1 MSLGSIISNIMRKSV
16 SIKEVAELA
25 GVSTATVSNV
35 YSGKKPVNEDLAQKV
50 RDAGEK
56 LGYKVNRIASQLRS
70 GKNNIIGVL
79 VPDLS
84 DWFFTSII
92 TKLESL
98 AQSSGYE
105 IIVANSND
113 NENTEQGRLNTL
125 LSWQPAGLV
134 IIPCTD
140 SIPSQ
145 LFADE
150 YIPPFVIA
158 DRVCDMNASDTV
170 VIDNHEAG
178 LMAAKHLADLGHR
191 KCLLAATDLKLFPI
205 RERCKGALDTFKSI
219 GGSAEIVEL
228 GSKPFKGADILTNW
242 LKRDDKP
249 TAIIATNGM
258 TTLAV
263 LASLARLKINIPNQ
277 ISVVGFDDYLWMST
291 RQIPLTAVSQ
301 PISDISSSVW
311 DCLSARMAGEEFAR
325 KKIVLSCTLEIRQS
339 TCPID

>member
-1 MSLGSIISNIMRKSV
+1 MMRKSV
-16 SIKEVAELA
+16 SIKAVAELA

-35 YSGKKPVNEDLAQKV
+35 YSGKKPVNQDLAKRV
-50 RDAGEK
+50 RDAGDK
-56 LGYKVNRIASQLRS
+56 LGYKVNRMASQLRS

-84 DWFFTSII
+84 DQFFTSII
-92 TKLESL
+92 TKLERL

-113 NENTEQGRLNTL
+113 NEKTEKGRLNTL

-140 SIPSQ
+140 AIPSQ
-145 LFADE
+145 LFEDG

-158 DRVCDMNASDTV
+158 DRVCDMNVSDTV
-170 VIDNHEAG
+170 VIDNQEAG
-178 LMAAKHLADLGHR
+178 SIAAKHLADLGHR
-191 KCLLAATDLKLFPI
+191 QLLLAATDLRLFPI
-205 RERCKGALDTFKSI
+205 RERCKGAKDTFTSI

-228 GSKPFKGADILTNW
+228 GSKPFKGSDILTDW
-242 LKRDDKP
+242 LDRDNKP

-263 LASLARLKINIPNQ
+263 LASLAALKIDIPDQ

-291 RQIPLTAVSQ
+291 RKIPLTAVKQ
-301 PISDISSSVW
+301 PISDIANSLW
-311 DCLSARMAGEEFAR
+311 ECLSARMAGEEFAR
-325 KKIVLSCTLEIRQS
+325 KKIVLSCTLEIRDS
-339 TCPID
+339 TSLLD